1 MFKNFISTCE
11 DLQNLYYIC
20 NVFSANILFLAEN
33 KYANYAYQCLLQK
46 VVSNP
51 QLFNYLSYNIYS
63 NFYELSMNQYG
74 YHIVEFYI
82 DNINRSNKKLILNE
96 LIHKE
101 LISHMYTNKYS
112 RYVLN
117 KVTKGIDNKD
127 RMKVIQKIENLKNKA
142 M

>member
-1 MFKNFISTCE
+1 
-11 DLQNLYYIC
+11 
-20 NVFSANILFLAEN
+20 
-33 KYANYAYQCLLQK
+33 
-46 VVSNP
+46 
-51 QLFNYLSYNIYS
+51 
-63 NFYELSMNQYG
+63 MNQYG

>member
-1 MFKNFISTCE
+1 
-11 DLQNLYYIC
+11 
-20 NVFSANILFLAEN
+20 
-33 KYANYAYQCLLQK
+33 
-46 VVSNP
+46 
-51 QLFNYLSYNIYS
+51 
-63 NFYELSMNQYG
+63 MNQYE

-117 KVTKGIDNKD
+117 KVTKGIDNKA